1 MFGQEVGGGLKAC
14 GQDGSDREAGDGG
27 GVGGGLKAR
36 NESENESHQSART
49 RVGR

>member
-27 GVGGGLKAR
+27 VEG
-36 NESENESHQSART
+36 
-49 RVGR
+49 